1 MKIQISLAN
10 NDKMWK
16 PKISIE
22 NKHHRANPSLSE
34 KVIGQNLFDNDFRKK
49 SLSSRKVKN
58 IYLNSSAANND

>member
-10 NDKMWK
+10 NNKIWK

-22 NKHHRANPSLSE
+22 NKHHRANFSLSE
-34 KVIGQNLFDNDFRKK
+34 KVIRQNLFGQRFQKK